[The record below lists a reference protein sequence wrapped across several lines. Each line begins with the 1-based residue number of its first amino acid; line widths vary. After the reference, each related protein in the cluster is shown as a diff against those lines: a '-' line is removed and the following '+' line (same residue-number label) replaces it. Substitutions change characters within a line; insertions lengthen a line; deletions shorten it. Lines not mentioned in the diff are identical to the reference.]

1 MNRIAEL
8 KGRVGEKAGGFFSE
22 FWKFAAKGNVFDL
35 AIGVVLGT
43 AFTQV
48 VNSLVTDIIGP
59 FLALLTGGV
68 NFTEW
73 SYTMREATTIGG
85 KEVAPLVINYGHL
98 IQVTIN
104 FVIVGLAIFMFYKL
118 FMNLRK
124 RIARGEEKE
133 SATPMSSEERLLGEI
148 RDLLKA
154 QTGNREP

>member
-1 MNRIAEL
+1 MNRIVEL
-8 KGRVGEKAGGFFSE
+8 KERVGEKAGGFFSE

-73 SYTMREATTIGG
+73 SYTMREATMIGG

-98 IQVTIN
+98 IQVSVN
-104 FVIVGLAIFMFYKL
+104 FFVVGIAIFVFYKL

-133 SATPMSSEERLLGEI
+133 ASTPISTEEQLLCEI
-148 RDLLKA
+148 RDLLKE
-154 QTGNREP
+154 QTQGRTQ